1 MKRFVEVFTDEYI
14 PLLER
19 QILFS
24 GLSAEDISLFIQHS
38 NPFFENIQKGQTF
51 QLPNEHMRMIGL
63 VFKGNI
69 QIFSVGYDGSR
80 TILKSIREGETS
92 GILYSTL
99 DYYNSVIELTADTDA
114 FFLLIDPNSIFI
126 VEKSLAVIQHNI
138 LVNLLASQ
146 RQVFIDISQHMVILS
161 QRSIRDKVLK
171 YLQITSNRVHSY
183 SFKIIFSR
191 EELASYLAV
200 DRASLSR
207 TLGELKKEGIIDFK
221 KNKFKILDSRYFM
234 Y

>member
-1 MKRFVEVFTDEYI
+1 
-14 PLLER
+14 
-19 QILFS
+19 
-24 GLSAEDISLFIQHS
+24 
-38 NPFFENIQKGQTF
+38 
-51 QLPNEHMRMIGL
+51 MRMIGL
-63 VFKGNI
+63 VFKGDI

-92 GILYSTL
+92 GIMYSTL

-114 FFLLIDPNSIFI
+114 YILLIDPNSVYI
-126 VEKSLAVIQHNI
+126 VENSIAVIQHKI

-146 RQVFIDISQHMVILS
+146 RQVFIDISQHMMILS

-171 YLQITSNRVHSY
+171 YLQITSNTVHSY
-183 SFKIIFSR
+183 SFRIIFSR

-221 KNKFKILDSRYFM
+221 RNKFKILDFGYFT

>member
-1 MKRFVEVFTDEYI
+1 
-14 PLLER
+14 
-19 QILFS
+19 
-24 GLSAEDISLFIQHS
+24 
-38 NPFFENIQKGQTF
+38 
-51 QLPNEHMRMIGL
+51 MRMIGL

-114 FFLLIDPNSIFI
+114 YFMLIDPNSIFI

-138 LVNLLASQ
+138 

-171 YLQITSNRVHSY
+171 YLQITSNSIHSY